1 MNFLKR
7 EVYLR
12 RHESIRAFL
21 EKEGYEAYIVLTP
34 DNFYYVT
41 GFHLDVAPWE
51 RPVAAVIPKNGKPF
65 MVMNEL
71 STNHVRLAKGRGTL
85 AVDDVYFWQEHVSTV
100 FRGYTKLQ
108 WTELLA
114 YQLKQRGIDRGTL
127 AFDSGTASVKPLLN
141 VLPKLNLVTEANL
154 MVEMRTV
161 KCPEELEIYRVGAQ
175 LTDYA
180 QEVFRDLVKPGA
192 YIAEIDREVAKQMV
206 IKAAKLFPGDSFVPW
221 CLSLS
226 GPYSCSPH
234 GTGGDIDMTVEV
246 GHVIVDMLCCS
257 FCGYSIENERTWI
270 VGEPTDIQA
279 RAFEAA
285 EKACIA
291 AAEKM
296 VAGNPVWSIDAAAQ
310 AVIEEAGFGQYIR
323 HRTGHGLGIAGHEF
337 PEDVAFNNR
346 PLIEGEVWSAEPGI
360 YIFEVGGFRHD
371 DTVIVGK
378 TAPEIV
384 TKWPKNLKDQT
395 IKV

>member
-1 MNFLKR
+1 MNFLKK
-7 EVYLR
+7 EVFYR
-12 RHESIRAFL
+12 RHDSIKAFL
-21 EKEGYEAYIVLTP
+21 EKEGYEAYVVLTP
-34 DNFYYVT
+34 DNFYYTT

-51 RPVAAVIPKNGKPF
+51 RPVACVIPKTGNPF
-65 MVMNEL
+65 LVMNEL
-71 STNHVRLAKGRGTL
+71 STNHMRLSKERGTV
-85 AVDDVYFWQEHVSTV
+85 AVEDVYFWNEHISTTV
-100 FRGYTKLQ
+100 RNYTKLQ

-127 AFDSGTASVKPLLN
+127 AFDSGFGSVKPLLN
-141 VLPKLNLVTEANL
+141 VLPKLNFVSEANL

-161 KCPEELEIYRVGAQ
+161 KCAEELEIYRTGTVI
-175 LTDYA
+175 TDYA
-180 QEVFRDLVKPGA
+180 QEVFRDLVKPGEL
-192 YIAEIDREVAKQMV
+192 IAVIDKEVAKQMV
-206 IKAAKLFPGDSFVPW
+206 LKAAKLFPGDSLEPF
-221 CLSLS
+221 CLSLT

-234 GTGGDIDMTVEV
+234 GTGGDIDMTIEE

-270 VGEPTDIQA
+270 VGEATDLQA

-285 EKACIA
+285 EKACVA
-291 AAEKM
+291 AAEQM
-296 VAGNPVWSIDAAAQ
+296 VAGNRVASIDAAAQ
-310 AVIEEAGFGQYIR
+310 AEIEKAGFGEYIR

-346 PLIEGEVWSAEPGI
+346 PLIEGEVWSSEPGI
-360 YIFEVGGFRHD
+360 YIFGVGGFRHD

-378 TAPEIV
+378 TKPEIL
-384 TKWPKNLKDQT
+384 TKWPKDLKSQT